1 MLQIDP
7 YLRCILSSPTVS
19 SWIFSIH
26 FFCEPKIFHG
36 VAKAAAATQKL
47 GRNFWRKILGGGQKF
62 ESIFLFMLI
71 SADVKMKSQIGFQ
84 TI

>member
-1 MLQIDP
+1 MLKIDP

-47 GRNFWRKILGGGQKF
+47 GRNSVQNFWMGPEI
-62 ESIFLFMLI
+62 
-71 SADVKMKSQIGFQ
+71 
-84 TI
+84 